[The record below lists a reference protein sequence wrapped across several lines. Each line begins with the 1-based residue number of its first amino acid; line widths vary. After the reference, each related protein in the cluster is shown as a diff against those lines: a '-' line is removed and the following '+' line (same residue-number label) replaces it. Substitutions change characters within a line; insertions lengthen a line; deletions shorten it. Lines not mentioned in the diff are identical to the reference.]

1 MIPKKIH
8 YCWFGRK
15 QKPKSVSENIE
26 NWRQLNPNYE
36 IKEWNEDNFD
46 LDLMPFVSQAY
57 KEQKYAFVA
66 DVARLYALV
75 YEGGI
80 YLDTDV
86 ELIKPI
92 DDFLKFKAFFG
103 FETTEHINTGL
114 GFGAEKGCEGLKKM
128 MEIYERLPELS
139 VEQYAEYYC
148 PKIQSPVLKEMGIK
162 LDGSKQ
168 MLDGILILPKEYL
181 CPLDYDTGKLN
192 ITKNTY
198 GIHWFEASWKSEEE
212 RNIKELWRKLTPVFG
227 KKNAGHIA
235 VLIGYPKYYGVKKTI
250 KYYMAKLRKI

>member
-86 ELIKPI
+86 ELLRAFPEYL
-92 DDFLKFKAFFG
+92 LKNDSFVG
-103 FETTEHINTGL
+103 FELSRQLMIGTAVIG
-114 GFGAEKGCEGLKKM
+114 
-128 MEIYERLPELS
+128 S
-139 VEQYAEYYC
+139 VENN
-148 PKIQSPVLKEMGIK
+148 SFWKEFYDRYKSMNFINP
-162 LDGSKQ
+162 DGSYNMIPNVDYLTEKLI
-168 MLDGILILPKEYL
+168 MKGAILNNQCQEIA
-181 CPLDYDTGKLN
+181 
-192 ITKNTY
+192 
-198 GIHWFEASWKSEEE
+198 GIHIYPREYFSPKNYATKRLKTTANTIAIHHFSASWQPVWKKFLLRIWVPFSAKYPALAKKLK
-212 RNIKELWRKLTPVFG
+212 NIFK
-227 KKNAGHIA
+227 
-235 VLIGYPKYYGVKKTI
+235 
-250 KYYMAKLRKI
+250 